1 MYFQILSDG
10 THLRP
15 MNRIERFK
23 VNRAGRLVVHKTI
36 RSDEGVYRCLSQ
48 SISTDDESPLVA
60 TDIGAMRLHVVPS
73 TILFPSLVR
82 NVEAVEG
89 SMWSHPCTPE
99 VKVLTKAAF

>member
-1 MYFQILSDG
+1 
-10 THLRP
+10 

-48 SISTDDESPLVA
+48 SISTDEATESPLVA

-73 TILFPSLVR
+73 TILLPSLVR

-99 VKVLTKAAF
+99 VKVLTKTAF